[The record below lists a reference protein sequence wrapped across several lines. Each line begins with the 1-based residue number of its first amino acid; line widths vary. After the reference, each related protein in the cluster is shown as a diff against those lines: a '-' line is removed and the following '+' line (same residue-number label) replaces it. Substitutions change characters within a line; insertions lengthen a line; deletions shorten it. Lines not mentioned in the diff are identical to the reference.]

1 MTRIT
6 NADVPGVPNYDLDA
20 AARPWMWHGTGAV
33 DGDVEPF
40 KSAPL
45 ASMFFR
51 ITAGAV
57 YTYQKYAD
65 NKADADWAMIA
76 RAAGT
81 IVGDMTLTGTLTAGD
96 VSITT

>member
-6 NADVPGVPNYDLDA
+6 NADIPGVPSYDLNA

-45 ASMFFR
+45 GSVYFR
-51 ITAGAV
+51 ITAGSVLMYGKA
-57 YTYQKYAD
+57 AD
-65 NKADADWAMIA
+65 NKADADWGGMA
-76 RAAGT
+76 RAGST
-81 IVGDMTLTGTLTAGD
+81 IVGDLTVTGTVTAGD
-96 VSITT
+96 LSVTT